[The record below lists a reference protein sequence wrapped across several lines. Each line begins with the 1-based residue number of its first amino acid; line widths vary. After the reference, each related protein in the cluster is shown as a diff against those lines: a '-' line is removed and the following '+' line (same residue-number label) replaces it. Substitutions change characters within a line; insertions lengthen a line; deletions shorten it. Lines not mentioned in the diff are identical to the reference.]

1 MAVPSGWLRGAA
13 RRPQAD
19 SVARLARLAWLRGE
33 AVAPEQAAPL
43 YVRDK
48 VAFTTAERQ
57 HGQGGNP
64 KAASAWPPA
73 APALAPMTDADLDE
87 VEALEAQ
94 VQAFPWTRG
103 NFADAMATGY
113 QATVLHH
120 QGRVAGV

>member
-1 MAVPSGWLRGAA
+1 MLIAASEAVAWAAHHLSGGPAGWPQGGKLWVAGDAWDIYASDMAVPSGWLRSAA

-19 SVARLARLAWLRGE
+19 AVARLARLAWLRGE

-64 KAASAWPPA
+64 KAASAWPP
-73 APALAPMTDADLDE
+73 DRKS
-87 VEALEAQ
+87 
-94 VQAFPWTRG
+94 TRL
-103 NFADAMATGY
+103 NSS
-113 QATVLHH
+113 H
-120 QGRVAGV
+120 